1 MWRSRRPFAGGSV
14 RLGRPTLNFDIAQI
28 LAPPAPGT
36 FPGAAPSSAGEG
48 AVKGD
53 FAAVLESLAGTPEA
67 PVAAAPASP
76 TPGASQKVKFA
87 GAEASALDV
96 PVLAFTVGRPE
107 AKLVHTPIA
116 SSVGA
121 APLSE
126 GGAERSDGDAGD
138 IAPGADAPVALRL
151 QDAIAPVWMP
161 AAPPVPAAMPESLS
175 APPAAN
181 GAAVAPTSPTATT
194 FGLAS
199 GEDEGIRPIGLG
211 SQNADRGSQTE
222 TSSVDTEAGP
232 AAPMGLG
239 RGDLATMIAPAL
251 PPGLFDEGL
260 VQDATPTAALGLASD
275 GDRAVRQDGS
285 MPASPVLTPLANA
298 SPTAPESL
306 PITAPALT
314 SAPEGGLTANAGPAA
329 RPGVFGEDS
338 GRRTAALAAVAPA
351 AVGEKVG
358 GKVAP
363 VPPIAV
369 TSVQTQA
376 APLNP
381 EAGLVTPAA
390 VGEKVEGKVAPV
402 PPIAVTSVQTQAAP
416 LNPEAGLVTP
426 APVGEKVEG
435 KVAPVPPIAVT
446 SVQTQ
451 AAPLNPEAGLV
462 ASTGTRDGGVPAKG
476 DLAPRPEAAPLD
488 LVPQAVRPAAPAPT
502 DGAFP
507 VTGQIA
513 AALATT
519 EAPIATSRVS
529 PPIAAPSAMQVDL
542 PAITDPAQQPEAPP
556 VRSVDP
562 PITSAL
568 GLGGEQKPNNV
579 PAPPAMT
586 AVNPQAVIPPGIS
599 EEGLPAV
606 AAEVDLT
613 VTAGLAQRPQP
624 GRPELASWSAAPVAT
639 APAARTTNATGKA
652 NSQIPAP
659 AINAVPGQQPDA
671 ATLNAEAAPP
681 AAPSLQSGDLIVTP
695 APSRLPEKASGQP
708 PLQTPSPASNAFL
721 TPEPDLTPIALNGV
735 MAGPSPSAQQS
746 ALVATADPAHVLSPL
761 PQGSV
766 SVVTPPETRPP
777 ETRPSETRRGSTTGP
792 AGRHLGPVSIE
803 PSADGVGTSDDS
815 APFVTGLAP
824 VTAPTAKMAE
834 AQPGA
839 TNLAAVDA
847 EAAPELLEPAETLTP
862 AAPAVLTPAGAE
874 TPESPARSVRATPE
888 TLAALSAQMAR
899 RLDDGITRFEL
910 ELNPSELGRVD
921 VRLEIDASGG
931 IRAAFTFE
939 RPSSA
944 SELGRRADELQKS
957 LESAGFNLSGGLS
970 FDVAGD
976 RSHSRH
982 STWAEAR
989 EDRAHSPAAPE
1000 PDLSLETSTLIADA
1014 LSGRRPPSR
1023 SGVDIRI

>member
-36 FPGAAPSSAGEG
+36 FPGAAPPSAGEG

-96 PVLAFTVGRPE
+96 PVLAFTVGCPE
-107 AKLVHTPIA
+107 AGLVHTPIA
-116 SSVGA
+116 GSVGA

-126 GGAERSDGDAGD
+126 GGAERADGDAGD

-161 AAPPVPAAMPESLS
+161 AAPPAPTAMPAGLS
-175 APPAAN
+175 AAPAAN

-199 GEDEGIRPIGLG
+199 GEDEVIRPIDPG

-239 RGDLATMIAPAL
+239 RGDLATMNAPTL

-260 VQDATPTAALGLASD
+260 VQDATPTAALALASD
-275 GDRAVRQDGS
+275 GDRALRQDGS
-285 MPASPVLTPLANA
+285 MPANPVLTPLANA

-329 RPGVFGEDS
+329 RPGVFREDS

-351 AVGEKVG
+351 AVGEKV
-358 GKVAP
+358 
-363 VPPIAV
+363 
-369 TSVQTQA
+369 
-376 APLNP
+376 
-381 EAGLVTPAA
+381 
-390 VGEKVEGKVAPV
+390 EGKVAPM
-402 PPIAVTSVQTQAAP
+402 
-416 LNPEAGLVTP
+416 
-426 APVGEKVEG
+426 
-435 KVAPVPPIAVT
+435 PPIAVT

-476 DLAPRPEAAPLD
+476 DLAPRPEAARLD
-488 LVPQAVRPAAPAPT
+488 LVPQAVRPAALAPT
-502 DGAFP
+502 DGAVP

-513 AALATT
+513 AAPATT

-529 PPIAAPSAMQVDL
+529 PPIAAPSATQVDL

-556 VRSVDP
+556 VRSVEP

-586 AVNPQAVIPPGIS
+586 ALNPQAVIPPGLS

-606 AAEVDLT
+606 AAEVELT
-613 VTAGLAQRPQP
+613 MTAGLAQRPQP

-652 NSQIPAP
+652 NSQIPAS
-659 AINAVPGQQPDA
+659 ATNAVPGQQPDA

-746 ALVATADPAHVLSPL
+746 ALVATADPAHVLGPL

-766 SVVTPPETRPP
+766 SLVTPP

-792 AGRHLGPVSIE
+792 AGRPLSPVSIE

-834 AQPGA
+834 AQPGV

-874 TPESPARSVRATPE
+874 TPEIPARSVRATPE

>member
-1 MWRSRRPFAGGSV
+1 M
-14 RLGRPTLNFDIAQI
+14 NFDIAQI

-36 FPGAAPSSAGEG
+36 FPGAAPPSAGEG

-53 FAAVLESLAGTPEA
+53 FTAVLESLAGTPEA
-67 PVAAAPASP
+67 PVAVAVASP

-87 GAEASALDV
+87 GAEASTLDV

-107 AKLVHTPIA
+107 AKPVHTPIA
-116 SSVGA
+116 SSFGA

-126 GGAERSDGDAGD
+126 GGAEREDGDAGD
-138 IAPGADAPVALRL
+138 IAPGADALVALRL

-161 AAPPVPAAMPESLS
+161 AARPVPTAMPAGLS

-199 GEDEGIRPIGLG
+199 GEDEVIRPIGLG

-222 TSSVDTEAGP
+222 TSSVDTGAGP

-239 RGDLATMIAPAL
+239 RGDPATMIAPAL

-260 VQDATPTAALGLASD
+260 VQDATPTAALALASD
-275 GDRAVRQDGS
+275 GDRALRQDGS
-285 MPASPVLTPLANA
+285 MPANPVLTPLANA
-298 SPTAPESL
+298 SPTAPEGL

-314 SAPEGGLTANAGPAA
+314 SAPEGGLMANAGPVA
-329 RPGVFGEDS
+329 RPGVFYEDS

-351 AVGEKVG
+351 A
-358 GKVAP
+358 
-363 VPPIAV
+363 
-369 TSVQTQA
+369 
-376 APLNP
+376 
-381 EAGLVTPAA
+381 
-390 VGEKVEGKVAPV
+390 
-402 PPIAVTSVQTQAAP
+402 
-416 LNPEAGLVTP
+416 
-426 APVGEKVEG
+426 VGEKVEG

-462 ASTGTRDGGVPAKG
+462 ASTGTRDGGVP
-476 DLAPRPEAAPLD
+476 
-488 LVPQAVRPAAPAPT
+488 
-502 DGAFP
+502 

-529 PPIAAPSAMQVDL
+529 PPIAAPSATQVDL

-556 VRSVDP
+556 VRSV
-562 PITSAL
+562 
-568 GLGGEQKPNNV
+568 E
-579 PAPPAMT
+579 PAPAL
-586 AVNPQAVIPPGIS
+586 NPQAVIPPGIS

-606 AAEVDLT
+606 AAEVELT
-613 VTAGLAQRPQP
+613 MTAGLAQRPQP

-652 NSQIPAP
+652 NSQIPAS
-659 AINAVPGQQPDA
+659 
-671 ATLNAEAAPP
+671 AT
-681 AAPSLQSGDLIVTP
+681 
-695 APSRLPEKASGQP
+695 
-708 PLQTPSPASNAFL
+708 NAFQ

-735 MAGPSPSAQQS
+735 IAGPSPSAQQS
-746 ALVATADPAHVLSPL
+746 ALVGTADPAHVLGPR

-766 SVVTPPETRPP
+766 SLVTPP

-792 AGRHLGPVSIE
+792 AGRPLSPVSIE

-815 APFVTGLAP
+815 APFVTGFAP

-834 AQPGA
+834 AQPGV

-921 VRLEIDASGG
+921 VRLEVDASGG

-1000 PDLSLETSTLIADA
+1000 PDLSLETSTHIADA
-1014 LSGRRPPSR
+1014 LAGRRPPSR

>member
-1 MWRSRRPFAGGSV
+1 
-14 RLGRPTLNFDIAQI
+14 
-28 LAPPAPGT
+28 
-36 FPGAAPSSAGEG
+36 
-48 AVKGD
+48 
-53 FAAVLESLAGTPEA
+53 
-67 PVAAAPASP
+67 
-76 TPGASQKVKFA
+76 
-87 GAEASALDV
+87 
-96 PVLAFTVGRPE
+96 
-107 AKLVHTPIA
+107 
-116 SSVGA
+116 
-121 APLSE
+121 
-126 GGAERSDGDAGD
+126 
-138 IAPGADAPVALRL
+138 
-151 QDAIAPVWMP
+151 MP
-161 AAPPVPAAMPESLS
+161 AAPPAPTAMPAGLS
-175 APPAAN
+175 AAPAAN

-199 GEDEGIRPIGLG
+199 GEDEVIRPIDPG
-211 SQNADRGSQTE
+211 SQNADLSAQTE

-239 RGDLATMIAPAL
+239 RGDLATMNAPTL

-260 VQDATPTAALGLASD
+260 VRDATPTAALGLASD

-285 MPASPVLTPLANA
+285 MPANPVLTPLANA

-314 SAPEGGLTANAGPAA
+314 SAPEGGLMANAGPAA
-329 RPGVFGEDS
+329 PPGVFREDS

-351 AVGEKVG
+351 AVGEKV
-358 GKVAP
+358 
-363 VPPIAV
+363 
-369 TSVQTQA
+369 
-376 APLNP
+376 
-381 EAGLVTPAA
+381 
-390 VGEKVEGKVAPV
+390 EGKVAPM
-402 PPIAVTSVQTQAAP
+402 
-416 LNPEAGLVTP
+416 
-426 APVGEKVEG
+426 
-435 KVAPVPPIAVT
+435 PPIAVT

-476 DLAPRPEAAPLD
+476 DLAPRPEAARLD
-488 LVPQAVRPAAPAPT
+488 LVPQAVRPAALTPAE
-502 DGAFP
+502 GAVP

-513 AALATT
+513 AAPATT

-529 PPIAAPSAMQVDL
+529 PPIAAPSATQVDL

-556 VRSVDP
+556 VRSVEP

-586 AVNPQAVIPPGIS
+586 ALNPQAVIPPGLS
-599 EEGLPAV
+599 EEGLPAA

-639 APAARTTNATGKA
+639 APAARTTNAPGKA
-652 NSQIPAP
+652 NSQIPAS
-659 AINAVPGQQPDA
+659 ATNAVPGQQPDA

-766 SVVTPPETRPP
+766 SLVTPP

-792 AGRHLGPVSIE
+792 AGRPLSPVSIE

-834 AQPGA
+834 AQPGV

>member
-76 TPGASQKVKFA
+76 APGASQKVKFA
-87 GAEASALDV
+87 GAEASTLDV

-107 AKLVHTPIA
+107 ARLVHTPIA

-121 APLSE
+121 APLPE
-126 GGAERSDGDAGD
+126 GGAERADGDAGD
-138 IAPGADAPVALRL
+138 IALGADAPVALRL

-161 AAPPVPAAMPESLS
+161 AAPPAPTAMPAGLS
-175 APPAAN
+175 AAPAAN

-199 GEDEGIRPIGLG
+199 GEDEVIRPIDPG

-239 RGDLATMIAPAL
+239 RGDLATMNAPTL

-260 VQDATPTAALGLASD
+260 VRDATPTAALGLASD

-285 MPASPVLTPLANA
+285 MPANPVLTPLANA

-314 SAPEGGLTANAGPAA
+314 SAPEGGLMANAGPAA
-329 RPGVFGEDS
+329 PPGVFREDS

-351 AVGEKVG
+351 AVGEKVE

-363 VPPIAV
+363 MPPIAV

-416 LNPEAGLVTP
+416 LNPEAGLV
-426 APVGEKVEG
+426 
-435 KVAPVPPIAVT
+435 
-446 SVQTQ
+446 
-451 AAPLNPEAGLV
+451 

-476 DLAPRPEAAPLD
+476 DLVPRPEAARLD
-488 LVPQAVRPAAPAPT
+488 LVPQAVRPAALAPT
-502 DGAFP
+502 DGAVP
-507 VTGQIA
+507 ATGQIA
-513 AALATT
+513 AAPATT

-542 PAITDPAQQPEAPP
+542 PAIADLAQQPEAPP
-556 VRSVDP
+556 VRSVE
-562 PITSAL
+562 SA
-568 GLGGEQKPNNV
+568 P
-579 PAPPAMT
+579 

-639 APAARTTNATGKA
+639 APAARTTNAPGKA

-659 AINAVPGQQPDA
+659 ATNAVPGQQPDA
-671 ATLNAEAAPP
+671 APLTAEAVPP

-695 APSRLPEKASGQP
+695 APSRLPEKAPGQP
-708 PLQTPSPASNAFL
+708 PLQTPSPASNAFQD
-721 TPEPDLTPIALNGV
+721 PEPDLTPIALNGV
-735 MAGPSPSAQQS
+735 MAGSSPSAQQS
-746 ALVATADPAHVLSPL
+746 ALVVTADPAHVLSPL
-761 PQGSV
+761 F
-766 SVVTPPETRPP
+766 
-777 ETRPSETRRGSTTGP
+777 PS
-792 AGRHLGPVSIE
+792 
-803 PSADGVGTSDDS
+803 
-815 APFVTGLAP
+815 
-824 VTAPTAKMAE
+824 
-834 AQPGA
+834 
-839 TNLAAVDA
+839 
-847 EAAPELLEPAETLTP
+847 
-862 AAPAVLTPAGAE
+862 
-874 TPESPARSVRATPE
+874 
-888 TLAALSAQMAR
+888 
-899 RLDDGITRFEL
+899 
-910 ELNPSELGRVD
+910 
-921 VRLEIDASGG
+921 
-931 IRAAFTFE
+931 
-939 RPSSA
+939 
-944 SELGRRADELQKS
+944 
-957 LESAGFNLSGGLS
+957 
-970 FDVAGD
+970 
-976 RSHSRH
+976 
-982 STWAEAR
+982 
-989 EDRAHSPAAPE
+989 
-1000 PDLSLETSTLIADA
+1000 
-1014 LSGRRPPSR
+1014 
-1023 SGVDIRI
+1023 

>member
-1 MWRSRRPFAGGSV
+1 M
-14 RLGRPTLNFDIAQI
+14 NFDIAQI

-36 FPGAAPSSAGEG
+36 FPGAAPPSAGEG

-53 FAAVLESLAGTPEA
+53 FTAVLESLAGTPEA
-67 PVAAAPASP
+67 PVAVAVASP

-87 GAEASALDV
+87 GAEASTLDV

-107 AKLVHTPIA
+107 AKPVHTPIA
-116 SSVGA
+116 SSFGA

-126 GGAERSDGDAGD
+126 GGAEREDGDAGD
-138 IAPGADAPVALRL
+138 IAPGADALVALRL

-161 AAPPVPAAMPESLS
+161 AARPVPTAMPAGLS

-199 GEDEGIRPIGLG
+199 GEDEVIRPIGLG

-222 TSSVDTEAGP
+222 TSSVDTGAGP

-239 RGDLATMIAPAL
+239 RGDPATMIAPAL

-260 VQDATPTAALGLASD
+260 VQDATPTAALALASD
-275 GDRAVRQDGS
+275 GDRALRQDGS
-285 MPASPVLTPLANA
+285 MPANPVLTPLANA

-329 RPGVFGEDS
+329 RPGVFYEDS

-351 AVGEKVG
+351 TVGEKVG

-363 VPPIAV
+363 M
-369 TSVQTQA
+369 
-376 APLNP
+376 
-381 EAGLVTPAA
+381 
-390 VGEKVEGKVAPV
+390 
-402 PPIAVTSVQTQAAP
+402 
-416 LNPEAGLVTP
+416 
-426 APVGEKVEG
+426 
-435 KVAPVPPIAVT
+435 PPIAVT

-462 ASTGTRDGGVPAKG
+462 ASTGTRDGGVP
-476 DLAPRPEAAPLD
+476 
-488 LVPQAVRPAAPAPT
+488 
-502 DGAFP
+502 

-529 PPIAAPSAMQVDL
+529 PPIAAPSAMQGDL

-556 VRSVDP
+556 VRSVEP

-586 AVNPQAVIPPGIS
+586 ALNPQAVIPPGIS

-606 AAEVDLT
+606 AAEVELT
-613 VTAGLAQRPQP
+613 MTAGLAQRPQP

-639 APAARTTNATGKA
+639 APAARTTNAPGKA

-695 APSRLPEKASGQP
+695 APTRLMEKAPGQP
-708 PLQTPSPASNAFL
+708 PLQTPSPASNAVL

-761 PQGSV
+761 HQGSV
-766 SVVTPPETRPP
+766 SLVTPP

-792 AGRHLGPVSIE
+792 AGRPLSPVSIE

-815 APFVTGLAP
+815 APFVTGFAP

-834 AQPGA
+834 AQPGV

-874 TPESPARSVRATPE
+874 TPEIPARSVRATPE
-888 TLAALSAQMAR
+888 TLAALSVQMAR

-921 VRLEIDASGG
+921 VRLEVDASGG

-1000 PDLSLETSTLIADA
+1000 PDLSLETSTHIADA
-1014 LSGRRPPSR
+1014 LAGRRPPSR

>member
-1 MWRSRRPFAGGSV
+1 
-14 RLGRPTLNFDIAQI
+14 LNFDIAQI

-36 FPGAAPSSAGEG
+36 FPGAAPPSAGEG

-53 FAAVLESLAGTPEA
+53 FTAVLESLAGTPEA
-67 PVAAAPASP
+67 PVAVAVASP

-87 GAEASALDV
+87 GAEASTLDV

-107 AKLVHTPIA
+107 AKPVHTPIA
-116 SSVGA
+116 SSFGA

-126 GGAERSDGDAGD
+126 GGAEREDGDAGD
-138 IAPGADAPVALRL
+138 IAPGADALVALRL

-161 AAPPVPAAMPESLS
+161 AARPVPTAMPAGLS

-199 GEDEGIRPIGLG
+199 GEDEVIRPIGLG

-222 TSSVDTEAGP
+222 TSSVDTGAGP

-239 RGDLATMIAPAL
+239 RGDPATMIAPAL

-260 VQDATPTAALGLASD
+260 VQDATPTAALALASD
-275 GDRAVRQDGS
+275 GDRALRQDGS
-285 MPASPVLTPLANA
+285 MPANPVLTPLANA
-298 SPTAPESL
+298 SPTAPEGL

-314 SAPEGGLTANAGPAA
+314 SAPEGGLMANAGPVA
-329 RPGVFGEDS
+329 RPGVFYEDS

-351 AVGEKVG
+351 A
-358 GKVAP
+358 
-363 VPPIAV
+363 
-369 TSVQTQA
+369 
-376 APLNP
+376 
-381 EAGLVTPAA
+381 
-390 VGEKVEGKVAPV
+390 
-402 PPIAVTSVQTQAAP
+402 
-416 LNPEAGLVTP
+416 
-426 APVGEKVEG
+426 VGEKVEG

-462 ASTGTRDGGVPAKG
+462 ASTGTRDGGVP
-476 DLAPRPEAAPLD
+476 
-488 LVPQAVRPAAPAPT
+488 
-502 DGAFP
+502 

-529 PPIAAPSAMQVDL
+529 PPIAAPSATQVDL

-556 VRSVDP
+556 VRSV
-562 PITSAL
+562 
-568 GLGGEQKPNNV
+568 E
-579 PAPPAMT
+579 PAPAL
-586 AVNPQAVIPPGIS
+586 NPQAVIPPGIS

-606 AAEVDLT
+606 AAEVELT
-613 VTAGLAQRPQP
+613 MTAGLAQRPQP

-652 NSQIPAP
+652 NSQIPAS
-659 AINAVPGQQPDA
+659 
-671 ATLNAEAAPP
+671 AT
-681 AAPSLQSGDLIVTP
+681 
-695 APSRLPEKASGQP
+695 
-708 PLQTPSPASNAFL
+708 NAFQ

-735 MAGPSPSAQQS
+735 IAGPSPSAQQS
-746 ALVATADPAHVLSPL
+746 ALVGTADPAHVLGPR

-766 SVVTPPETRPP
+766 SLVTPP

-792 AGRHLGPVSIE
+792 AGRPLSPVSIE

-815 APFVTGLAP
+815 APFVTGFAP

-834 AQPGA
+834 AQPGV

-874 TPESPARSVRATPE
+874 TPEIPARSVRATPE

-921 VRLEIDASGG
+921 VRLEVDASGG

-1000 PDLSLETSTLIADA
+1000 PDLSLETSTHIADA
-1014 LSGRRPPSR
+1014 LAGRRPPSR

>member
-1 MWRSRRPFAGGSV
+1 M
-14 RLGRPTLNFDIAQI
+14 NFDIAQI

-36 FPGAAPSSAGEG
+36 FPGAAPPSAGEG

-53 FAAVLESLAGTPEA
+53 VTAVLESLAGTPEA
-67 PVAAAPASP
+67 PVAVAVASP

-87 GAEASALDV
+87 GAEASTLDV

-107 AKLVHTPIA
+107 AKPVHTPIA
-116 SSVGA
+116 SSFGA

-126 GGAERSDGDAGD
+126 GGAEREDGDAGD
-138 IAPGADAPVALRL
+138 IAPGADALVALRL

-161 AAPPVPAAMPESLS
+161 AARPVPTAMPAGLS

-199 GEDEGIRPIGLG
+199 GEDEVIRPIGLG

-222 TSSVDTEAGP
+222 TSSVHTGAGP

-239 RGDLATMIAPAL
+239 RGDPATMIAPAL

-260 VQDATPTAALGLASD
+260 VQDATPTAALALASD
-275 GDRAVRQDGS
+275 GDRALRQDGS
-285 MPASPVLTPLANA
+285 MPANPVLTPLANA
-298 SPTAPESL
+298 SPTAPEGL
-306 PITAPALT
+306 PITAPART
-314 SAPEGGLTANAGPAA
+314 SAPEGGLMANAGPVA
-329 RPGVFGEDS
+329 RPGVFYEDS

-351 AVGEKVG
+351 A
-358 GKVAP
+358 
-363 VPPIAV
+363 
-369 TSVQTQA
+369 
-376 APLNP
+376 
-381 EAGLVTPAA
+381 
-390 VGEKVEGKVAPV
+390 
-402 PPIAVTSVQTQAAP
+402 
-416 LNPEAGLVTP
+416 
-426 APVGEKVEG
+426 VGEKVEG

-462 ASTGTRDGGVPAKG
+462 ASTGTRDGGVP
-476 DLAPRPEAAPLD
+476 
-488 LVPQAVRPAAPAPT
+488 
-502 DGAFP
+502 

-529 PPIAAPSAMQVDL
+529 PPIAAPSATQVDL

-556 VRSVDP
+556 VRSV
-562 PITSAL
+562 
-568 GLGGEQKPNNV
+568 E
-579 PAPPAMT
+579 PAPAL
-586 AVNPQAVIPPGIS
+586 NPQAVIPPGIS

-606 AAEVDLT
+606 AAEVELT
-613 VTAGLAQRPQP
+613 MTAGLAQRPQP

-652 NSQIPAP
+652 NSQIPAS
-659 AINAVPGQQPDA
+659 
-671 ATLNAEAAPP
+671 AT
-681 AAPSLQSGDLIVTP
+681 
-695 APSRLPEKASGQP
+695 
-708 PLQTPSPASNAFL
+708 NAFQ

-735 MAGPSPSAQQS
+735 IAGPSPSAQQS
-746 ALVATADPAHVLSPL
+746 ALVGTADPAHVLGPR

-766 SVVTPPETRPP
+766 SLVTPP

-792 AGRHLGPVSIE
+792 AGRPLSPVSIE

-815 APFVTGLAP
+815 APFVTGFAP

-834 AQPGA
+834 AQPGV

-874 TPESPARSVRATPE
+874 TPEIPARSVRATPE

-921 VRLEIDASGG
+921 VRLEVDASGG

-1000 PDLSLETSTLIADA
+1000 PDLSLETSTHIADA
-1014 LSGRRPPSR
+1014 LAGRRPPSR

>member
-1 MWRSRRPFAGGSV
+1 
-14 RLGRPTLNFDIAQI
+14 
-28 LAPPAPGT
+28 
-36 FPGAAPSSAGEG
+36 
-48 AVKGD
+48 
-53 FAAVLESLAGTPEA
+53 
-67 PVAAAPASP
+67 
-76 TPGASQKVKFA
+76 
-87 GAEASALDV
+87 
-96 PVLAFTVGRPE
+96 
-107 AKLVHTPIA
+107 
-116 SSVGA
+116 
-121 APLSE
+121 
-126 GGAERSDGDAGD
+126 
-138 IAPGADAPVALRL
+138 
-151 QDAIAPVWMP
+151 MP
-161 AAPPVPAAMPESLS
+161 AARPVPTAMPAGLS

-199 GEDEGIRPIGLG
+199 GEDEVIRPIDPG
-211 SQNADRGSQTE
+211 SQNADLSAQTE

-239 RGDLATMIAPAL
+239 RGDLATMNAPTL

-260 VQDATPTAALGLASD
+260 VQDATPTAALALASD
-275 GDRAVRQDGS
+275 GDRALRQDGS
-285 MPASPVLTPLANA
+285 MPANPVLTPLANA
-298 SPTAPESL
+298 SPTAPEGL

-314 SAPEGGLTANAGPAA
+314 SAPEGGLMANAGPVA
-329 RPGVFGEDS
+329 RPGVFYEDS
-338 GRRTAALAAVAPA
+338 GRRTAALAAVA
-351 AVGEKVG
+351 
-358 GKVAP
+358 
-363 VPPIAV
+363 
-369 TSVQTQA
+369 
-376 APLNP
+376 
-381 EAGLVTPAA
+381 PAA

-416 LNPEAGLVTP
+416 LNL
-426 APVGEKVEG
+426 
-435 KVAPVPPIAVT
+435 
-446 SVQTQ
+446 
-451 AAPLNPEAGLV
+451 EAGLV

-476 DLAPRPEAAPLD
+476 DLAPRPEAARLD
-488 LVPQAVRPAAPAPT
+488 LVPQAVRPAALAPT
-502 DGAFP
+502 DGAVP

-529 PPIAAPSAMQVDL
+529 PPIAAPSATQVDL

-556 VRSVDP
+556 VRSVEP

-586 AVNPQAVIPPGIS
+586 ALNPQADIPPGIS

-606 AAEVDLT
+606 AAEVELT
-613 VTAGLAQRPQP
+613 MTAGLAQRPQP

-652 NSQIPAP
+652 NSQIPAS
-659 AINAVPGQQPDA
+659 
-671 ATLNAEAAPP
+671 AT
-681 AAPSLQSGDLIVTP
+681 
-695 APSRLPEKASGQP
+695 
-708 PLQTPSPASNAFL
+708 NAFQ

-735 MAGPSPSAQQS
+735 IAGPSPSAQQS
-746 ALVATADPAHVLSPL
+746 ALVGTADPAHVLGPR

-766 SVVTPPETRPP
+766 SLVTPP

-792 AGRHLGPVSIE
+792 AGRPLSPVSIE

-834 AQPGA
+834 AQPGV

-874 TPESPARSVRATPE
+874 TPEIPARSVRATPE

-921 VRLEIDASGG
+921 VRLEVDASGG

-1000 PDLSLETSTLIADA
+1000 PDLSLETSTHIADA
-1014 LSGRRPPSR
+1014 LAGRRPPSR

>member
-1 MWRSRRPFAGGSV
+1 
-14 RLGRPTLNFDIAQI
+14 
-28 LAPPAPGT
+28 
-36 FPGAAPSSAGEG
+36 
-48 AVKGD
+48 
-53 FAAVLESLAGTPEA
+53 
-67 PVAAAPASP
+67 
-76 TPGASQKVKFA
+76 
-87 GAEASALDV
+87 
-96 PVLAFTVGRPE
+96 
-107 AKLVHTPIA
+107 
-116 SSVGA
+116 
-121 APLSE
+121 
-126 GGAERSDGDAGD
+126 
-138 IAPGADAPVALRL
+138 
-151 QDAIAPVWMP
+151 
-161 AAPPVPAAMPESLS
+161 
-175 APPAAN
+175 
-181 GAAVAPTSPTATT
+181 
-194 FGLAS
+194 
-199 GEDEGIRPIGLG
+199 
-211 SQNADRGSQTE
+211 
-222 TSSVDTEAGP
+222 
-232 AAPMGLG
+232 
-239 RGDLATMIAPAL
+239 
-251 PPGLFDEGL
+251 
-260 VQDATPTAALGLASD
+260 
-275 GDRAVRQDGS
+275 
-285 MPASPVLTPLANA
+285 
-298 SPTAPESL
+298 
-306 PITAPALT
+306 
-314 SAPEGGLTANAGPAA
+314 
-329 RPGVFGEDS
+329 
-338 GRRTAALAAVAPA
+338 
-351 AVGEKVG
+351 
-358 GKVAP
+358 
-363 VPPIAV
+363 
-369 TSVQTQA
+369 
-376 APLNP
+376 
-381 EAGLVTPAA
+381 
-390 VGEKVEGKVAPV
+390 
-402 PPIAVTSVQTQAAP
+402 
-416 LNPEAGLVTP
+416 
-426 APVGEKVEG
+426 
-435 KVAPVPPIAVT
+435 
-446 SVQTQ
+446 
-451 AAPLNPEAGLV
+451 
-462 ASTGTRDGGVPAKG
+462 
-476 DLAPRPEAAPLD
+476 
-488 LVPQAVRPAAPAPT
+488 
-502 DGAFP
+502 
-507 VTGQIA
+507 
-513 AALATT
+513 
-519 EAPIATSRVS
+519 
-529 PPIAAPSAMQVDL
+529 
-542 PAITDPAQQPEAPP
+542 
-556 VRSVDP
+556 
-562 PITSAL
+562 
-568 GLGGEQKPNNV
+568 
-579 PAPPAMT
+579 MT
-586 AVNPQAVIPPGIS
+586 ALNPQADIPPGIS
-599 EEGLPAV
+599 EEGLPAA

-624 GRPELASWSAAPVAT
+624 GRPELASWSAAPAT
-639 APAARTTNATGKA
+639 LTTNAPGKA
-652 NSQIPAP
+652 NSQIPAS
-659 AINAVPGQQPDA
+659 ATNAVPGQQPDA

-766 SVVTPPETRPP
+766 SLVTPP

-792 AGRHLGPVSIE
+792 AGRPLSPVSIE

-834 AQPGA
+834 AQPGV

>member
-53 FAAVLESLAGTPEA
+53 FAAVLESLAGTLEA

-107 AKLVHTPIA
+107 ARLVHTPIA

-126 GGAERSDGDAGD
+126 GGPERADGDAGD

-161 AAPPVPAAMPESLS
+161 AAPPVPTAMPESLS
-175 APPAAN
+175 APPTAN
-181 GAAVAPTSPTATT
+181 GAAVAPTPPTAAT

-260 VQDATPTAALGLASD
+260 VQDATPTAALALASD

-351 AVGEKVG
+351 AVGE
-358 GKVAP
+358 
-363 VPPIAV
+363 
-369 TSVQTQA
+369 T
-376 APLNP
+376 
-381 EAGLVTPAA
+381 
-390 VGEKVEGKVAPV
+390 VEGKVAPV

-462 ASTGTRDGGVPAKG
+462 ASTGTRGGGVPAKG

-488 LVPQAVRPAAPAPT
+488 LVPQAVRPAALTPA
-502 DGAFP
+502 DGAVP
-507 VTGQIA
+507 ATGQIA
-513 AALATT
+513 AAPATT

-556 VRSVDP
+556 VRSVEP

-579 PAPPAMT
+579 PAPPAIT
-586 AVNPQAVIPPGIS
+586 AVNPQAVIPPAIP

-639 APAARTTNATGKA
+639 APAARTTNAPGKA

-659 AINAVPGQQPDA
+659 ATNAVPGQQPDA
-671 ATLNAEAAPP
+671 APLTAEAVPP
-681 AAPSLQSGDLIVTP
+681 AAPSLQSSDLIVTP
-695 APSRLPEKASGQP
+695 APSRLMEKAPGQP
-708 PLQTPSPASNAFL
+708 PLQTPSPASNAFQ
-721 TPEPDLTPIALNGV
+721 TPEPDPTPIALNGV

-746 ALVATADPAHVLSPL
+746 TLVATADPAHVLSPL

-766 SVVTPPETRPP
+766 SLVTPPETRPP

-792 AGRHLGPVSIE
+792 AGRPLSPVSIE
-803 PSADGVGTSDDS
+803 PSADGVGTLDDS

-834 AQPGA
+834 AQPGV
-839 TNLAAVDA
+839 TNMAAVDA